1 MAEVRVSVIVP
12 VYNAED
18 TIRDCLD
25 DITGQ
30 TLRETE
36 IICVDDGSSDGSVS
50 VIEEYRQKD
59 GRIRIIRQ
67 ENQGAGAAR
76 NTGMKE
82 AQGEYLCFLD
92 ADDRFEP
99 EMLEEA
105 WKRCCETGADTC
117 VWSADCFDA
126 GTGEVQAYTSAFDK
140 RYIPQA
146 NPFDPASD
154 EAHETIFQMFNGV
167 PWNKLF
173 SRELVSR
180 TRLQFQTQR
189 TTNDA
194 FFVYSALCRA
204 RRIVTLDKVLV
215 HRRKNVANSLTQTRE
230 KSWKCFFDALTAIR
244 DRLEQDG
251 IYGRFER
258 SYMNRALQNVL
269 WNMETISLPAAKQM
283 EAFLKEKGFEE
294 LRFDRYDAEFYYG
307 RMYERYQWLK
317 EMDPGA
323 YRTALTIAKERDLL
337 REEVERLRNRLC
349 CRVIDRAAAVIR
361 RLKPGYR
368 EIKPGDPDSE

>member
-59 GRIRIIRQ
+59 GRIRVIRQ

-154 EAHETIFQMFNGV
+154 EAHETDVQRGAV
-167 PWNKLF
+167 
-173 SRELVSR
+173 E
-180 TRLQFQTQR
+180 QTV
-189 TTNDA
+189 
-194 FFVYSALCRA
+194 F
-204 RRIVTLDKVLV
+204 
-215 HRRKNVANSLTQTRE
+215 
-230 KSWKCFFDALTAIR
+230 
-244 DRLEQDG
+244 
-251 IYGRFER
+251 
-258 SYMNRALQNVL
+258 
-269 WNMETISLPAAKQM
+269 
-283 EAFLKEKGFEE
+283 
-294 LRFDRYDAEFYYG
+294 
-307 RMYERYQWLK
+307 
-317 EMDPGA
+317 PG
-323 YRTALTIAKERDLL
+323 TGQP
-337 REEVERLRNRLC
+337 
-349 CRVIDRAAAVIR
+349 DRAAVPDPADHQRRVLCLLGAVPR
-361 RLKPGYR
+361 PPHRDPGQGAGPPA
-368 EIKPGDPDSE
+368 EE